1 MSQAIRHH
9 HPAGLSINQPFVD
22 AGVAAVKN
30 DVAAV
35 GQAKEGVPELVDK
48 AAVADQDEGSA
59 VFGHAEHL

>member
-1 MSQAIRHH
+1 MLQAVRHH
-9 HPAGLSINQPFVD
+9 HSADLSINKPFAD

-48 AAVADQDEGSA
+48 AAVADQDEGST